1 MQAIN
6 RKLSG
11 LFLAITF
18 VGMLHMAEQ
27 LKFGIEE
34 FHMLRGQLGGWYA
47 LFPAELADHASV
59 LLITI
64 VFASVSFMLYAL
76 MRGGRAALCVV
87 GLFGAL
93 GVAEAHHWIQAAM
106 QGGYDS
112 GVVMSVPYVALGAW
126 ILVETRRAF
135 RALRRHAVAQ
145 PAPAG

>member
-18 VGMLHMAEQ
+18 TGMLHMAEQ

-64 VFASVSFMLYAL
+64 VFATVSFMLYAL
-76 MRGGRAALCVV
+76 MRGGRAALTVV

-93 GVAEAHHWIQAAM
+93 GAAEAHHWVQAAV

-112 GVVMSVPYVALGAW
+112 GVVMSVPYAALGVW
-126 ILVETRRAF
+126 ILVETRRAW
-135 RALRRHAVAQ
+135 RSLGRSPA
-145 PAPAG
+145 APATAAA